1 MKLSNTLLKSFT
13 MGLFILALMMLI
25 FDVEKSD
32 CEEESFFSI
41 HVASFKKL
49 QNANNYVNSMAE
61 KGKMLFWKRTDVP
74 EKGLYYRVYLGKY
87 KEKDKAVEFW
97 KILKEKGSVS
107 YFGIQKFKEK
117 VPEVSESELFYTTEA
132 EEDNISLPGKE
143 RFIDNGDGTVTD
155 TKTNLMW
162 VKNGWRMDFFS
173 AVDWRKAKEKCESFK
188 HRGYT
193 DWRLPTLKE
202 WKSLMDK
209 NNEYPALIEPN
220 PFENIIV
227 HMPYWSNTEYN
238 SSQITTVKNPN
249 RAYTVMLY
257 YGRVVHQNVGKLA
270 FVMPVRSLK

>member
-1 MKLSNTLLKSFT
+1 M
-13 MGLFILALMMLI
+13 
-25 FDVEKSD
+25 
-32 CEEESFFSI
+32 EES
-41 HVASFKKL
+41 AK
-49 QNANNYVNSMAE
+49 A
-61 KGKMLFWKRTDVP
+61 
-74 EKGLYYRVYLGKY
+74 LG
-87 KEKDKAVEFW
+87 W
-97 KILKEKGSVS
+97 
-107 YFGIQKFKEK
+107 
-117 VPEVSESELFYTTEA
+117 
-132 EEDNISLPGKE
+132 NITG
-143 RFIDNGDGTVTD
+143 
-155 TKTNLMW
+155 
-162 VKNGWRMDFFS
+162 
-173 AVDWRKAKEKCESFK
+173 KAKEKCESFK